1 MFTSMGLRH
10 IVVLGGTSGGRGT
23 VCAFM
28 GMYGKV
34 LCSIYD
40 SFKVSFLYHLEN
52 EDREVP
58 WKSVEEIT

>member
-23 VCAFM
+23 VYTFM
-28 GMYGKV
+28 GMYGKA

-40 SFKVSFLYHLEN
+40 YFKVSSLYHLEN
-52 EDREVP
+52 EDRIP
-58 WKSVEEIT
+58 I